1 MRLAHKR
8 MLCILLLSLISPF
21 SLAGQLSVAVAGNF
35 YKALQMISAQYQE
48 QTGDQIL
55 LSVGATGKLYAQISN
70 GAPFEILLAADK
82 ASPGK
87 LVEQGLAVQGSQ
99 FTYAKGKL
107 LLWSGDP
114 GLVDSAGEILKS
126 PQIVHL
132 AIANPK
138 TAPYGAAAIDV
149 LKNLGVYQQLKD
161 KIVEGQS
168 VGQSFQQISSGAVSL
183 GIIALSQVVVDNK
196 IASGSGW
203 IIPATLYQPIEQ
215 DAVLLNKGTTNP
227 IAKDFLRYLQTAEC
241 KEIIRSFGYE
251 VEA

>member
-8 MLCILLLSLISPF
+8 MLCILLLSLISPL

-35 YKALQMISAQYQE
+35 YKALQVISAQYQE
-48 QTGDQIL
+48 QTGHKIL

-82 ASPGK
+82 ARPGK
-87 LVEQGLAVQGSQ
+87 LVEQGLAVKGSQ

-107 LLWSGDP
+107 LLWSSDP
-114 GLVDSAGEILKS
+114 GLVDSAGEILRS

-227 IAKDFLRYLQTAEC
+227 IAKDFLRYLQTTEC

>member
-1 MRLAHKR
+1 MRLANKR
-8 MLCILLLSLISPF
+8 MLGILLLAFISPL
-21 SLAGQLSVAVAGNF
+21 SSAGQLSVAVAGNF
-35 YKALQMISAQYQE
+35 YKPLQVISAQYQAL
-48 QTGDQIL
+48 TGDKIL
-55 LSVGATGKLYAQISN
+55 LSVGATGQLYAQLIN
-70 GAPFEILLAADK
+70 GAPFEILLAADR
-82 ASPGK
+82 ASPSK
-87 LVEQGLAVQGSQ
+87 LVEQGLAVKGSQ

-107 LLWSGDP
+107 LLWSSDP
-114 GLVDSAGEILKS
+114 SLVDDAGEILRS

-168 VGQSFQQISSGAVSL
+168 VGQSFQQISSGVVSL
-183 GIIALSQVVVDNK
+183 GIIALSQLVVDNK

-203 IIPATLYQPIEQ
+203 VIPTTLYQPIEQ
-215 DAVLLNKGTTNP
+215 DAVLLIKGTTNP
-227 IAKDFLRYLQTAEC
+227 IAKDFLRYLQTPEC